1 MSKRKI
7 YFRADASADIGYG
20 HFVRTLALADML
32 KDDFECVFV
41 TQSPTD
47 YQRLEVSKVC
57 ALAEVPATD
66 KKFGMFLELLQG
78 DEIVVLDNYFY
89 DTDYQQAIKDKGCR
103 LVCIDDMHD
112 KHYVADV
119 VINHALGFSVRQF
132 SVEPYTQLCLGQS
145 YALLRKPFLD
155 IPQKIQHEGNHVFIC
170 FGGADIYN
178 LTCKFVDSIIDSG
191 LFSEIYTIVGDAY
204 QHRLALEQYKSRHSG
219 LQIFSNIDARAI
231 ADLLLQTDLAIV
243 PASSIMWEALSRQVR
258 CIYGYYVDNQIGIC
272 NNLGSDEKLGVRCI
286 GDFREVSGWELSRI
300 AGQELGF
307 CKEKSRNLF
316 WGRAANHIRNVFF
329 SEITVRP
336 AQTED
341 LQLYFQWVNDPD
353 VRNSAF
359 HTEPVDLV
367 THRNWF
373 ESKLAD
379 PAAFLYL
386 CYFRSRVMGQVRFEV
401 EDGIAVIDISVD
413 KAYRGKELSVPMLQA
428 AMNYFSAAT
437 GYRKFRSEVKKE
449 NISSQKLFLKAGF
462 TEGAKGSIR
471 VFFIETDG

>member
-1 MSKRKI
+1 MKKI
-7 YFRADASADIGYG
+7 YFRADAGSAIGYG
-20 HFVRTLALADML
+20 HFVRSLALADML
-32 KDDFECVFV
+32 KDDFECIFV
-41 TQSPTD
+41 TQSPTE
-47 YQRLEVSKVC
+47 YQKSEVAKVC
-57 ALAEVPATD
+57 ELIEMPATD
-66 KKFGMFLELLQG
+66 EKFGMFLEMLQG
-78 DEIVVLDNYFY
+78 NEIVVLDNYFY
-89 DTDYQQAIKDKGCR
+89 GTDYQRAIKAKGCR

-119 VINHALGFSVRQF
+119 VINHALGFSVGQF

-155 IPQKIQHEGNHVFIC
+155 IPRKIQHEGNHVFIC

-178 LTCKFVDSIIDSG
+178 LTCKCVGSIIDSG

-219 LQIFSNIDARAI
+219 LQIFSNIDSRAI

-243 PASSIMWEALSRQVR
+243 PASSILWEALSRQVR
-258 CIYGYYVDNQIGIC
+258 CIYGYYVENQMGIC
-272 NNLGSDEKLGVRCI
+272 SNLGSDEKLGVRCI
-286 GDFREVSGWELSRI
+286 GDFRKVSGRELSRI
-300 AGQELGF
+300 AGQEVVF
-307 CKEKSRNLF
+307 CKEKSGNF
-316 WGRAANHIRNVFF
+316 FGGRAANHIRKVFF

-336 AQTED
+336 AQIED
-341 LQLYFQWVNDPD
+341 LQLYFQWVNDPE
-353 VRNSAF
+353 VRSSAF
-359 HTEPVDLV
+359 HSETVDLV
-367 THRNWF
+367 THRHWF

-386 CYFRSRVMGQVRFEV
+386 CYFRNKAMGQVRFEV

-413 KAYRGKELSVPMLQA
+413 KAYRGKGLSVPMLRA

-437 GYRKFRSEVKKE
+437 GFRKFRSEVKKE

-462 TEGAKGSIR
+462 TERAKDSIR
-471 VFFIETDG
+471 EFFIEIDG